1 MNVLR
6 AEKHY
11 FNNNYKLFI
20 VNLSNLVFSVSPC
33 PPPFVE
39 LPNRV
44 QFLCLSGDDLT
55 LSVCYKKGNFTT
67 MALFWCTKPWK
78 HCKFFWDPSTWF
90 LMLHSCAY
98 ILFLTQCTSV
108 YVHYYLVGTKIMEKS
123 GQPDV
128 TVMNLGK
135 NGFLVKCNMLQL
147 SFAHNNRELWQLPCQ
162 CQWEHH
168 LKI

>member
-1 MNVLR
+1 MRRKNLHLRMHINFCCQHRQLFSMNVLR

-33 PPPFVE
+33 PSPFVE

-67 MALFWCTKPWK
+67 MALF
-78 HCKFFWDPSTWF
+78 
-90 LMLHSCAY
+90 
-98 ILFLTQCTSV
+98 
-108 YVHYYLVGTKIMEKS
+108 
-123 GQPDV
+123 
-128 TVMNLGK
+128 
-135 NGFLVKCNMLQL
+135 
-147 SFAHNNRELWQLPCQ
+147 
-162 CQWEHH
+162 
-168 LKI
+168 